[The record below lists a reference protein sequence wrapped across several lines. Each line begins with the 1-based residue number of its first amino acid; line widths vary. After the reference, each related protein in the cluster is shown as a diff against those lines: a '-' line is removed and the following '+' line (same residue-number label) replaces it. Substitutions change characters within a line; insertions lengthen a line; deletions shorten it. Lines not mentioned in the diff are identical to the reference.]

1 MRSRLPFPAVALA
14 GCAFKTTAHTE
25 PEQTVVLYAC
35 ARMCGVTVLGGA
47 GGYFEGYFG
56 GAAPGVSACATGG
69 CKLSTL
75 AVLYRLPYAMFL

>member
-35 ARMCGVTVLGGA
+35 ARVCGVTVLGGA

-56 GAAPGVSACATGG
+56 GAARRVSVRHRGVS
-69 CKLSTL
+69 
-75 AVLYRLPYAMFL
+75 VPYGRRTRRCGRRSCGV

>member
-35 ARMCGVTVLGGA
+35 ASVWRDCARGSGGV
-47 GGYFEGYFG
+47 FR
-56 GAAPGVSACATGG
+56 GVFWG
-69 CKLSTL
+69 CRTRRVS
-75 AVLYRLPYAMFL
+75 VRHRGV